1 MVEVT
6 DFIRQI
12 SGRQEIEKKYWIIN
26 KINLRYII
34 DPWAI
39 IKTQ

>member
-6 DFIRQI
+6 DFIRQN

-26 KINLRYII
+26 KINLRYIT
-34 DPWAI
+34 DPWTI